1 VNPNYVCETYIFTGF
16 EDIGVGAVQNFS
28 TPSAKSPSGALLR
41 AALIA
46 VAGIVWTAPG
56 HAAAFWSDD
65 DPMLMSQEPPVELL
79 PRAKKVKRPAA
90 KPVKQVSENAKPVGP
105 LVIAI
110 SIDQQRLKL
119 YDANGLFAE
128 TPVSTGMK
136 GHTTPM
142 GVFSVIQKNKFHK
155 SNIYSDAPMPF
166 MQRITW
172 SGIAM
177 HAGVLPGHPAS
188 HGCIRMPMAFATKMW
203 GWTRMGARVVITP
216 GEISPTDF
224 AHPLLATRKPDPA
237 PVAAVPVKD
246 APAVKTEL
254 PAAEPRPAM
263 SSASLELKPAI
274 DSHARSGIDVKRER
288 EQSQTADASGAIT
301 PRTAATM
308 SDVAA
313 TAKSTSALVTRQDVD
328 ADAARTVDLA
338 MAEVKADSAKPS
350 EGKPSEAKPSEAKP
364 SEAKAVEAK
373 PADVKSASTDA
384 ITPEAPKDDAAKA
397 VTTPAVVEPP
407 KRRGQIAV
415 LISRKDGKMYV
426 RQNYAPLFETPVT
439 IAASDRPLGTHVF
452 TARVDKND
460 AKAFQWSVVSMP
472 ALRAAPRVDDDSRTR
487 RRRSTGAIEM
497 TATPTPDSP
506 AEALD
511 RLTIPAEAMAQVAE
525 ALASGSSIIVSDLGI
540 AAGGETGQGTEF
552 IVPLR

>member
-1 VNPNYVCETYIFTGF
+1 MNPNYVCETYIFTGF

-203 GWTRMGARVVITP
+203 SWTRMGARVVITP
-216 GEISPTDF
+216 GEISPTAF
-224 AHPLLATRKPDPA
+224 SHPLLPTRKLDPA
-237 PVAAVPVKD
+237 VAAATSD
-246 APAVKTEL
+246 GPAAKADL
-254 PAAEPRPAM
+254 PAPDARPAM
-263 SSASLELKPAI
+263 SSASLELKPALESNRI
-274 DSHARSGIDVKRER
+274 AFDAKRER
-288 EQSQTADASGAIT
+288 EQSKTADASGTIT
-301 PRTAATM
+301 PQLGATTM

-313 TAKSTSALVTRQDVD
+313 AKPNDRFLVTRRDVD
-328 ADAARTVDLA
+328 AAAARTVDLA
-338 MAEVKADSAKPS
+338 MAEVKADDAKPT
-350 EGKPSEAKPSEAKP
+350 EAKPIDMKSDATK
-364 SEAKAVEAK
+364 SL
-373 PADVKSASTDA
+373 DVKTSGDVVKPQPPTDDTA
-384 ITPEAPKDDAAKA
+384 KTVTAPTVAA
-397 VTTPAVVEPP
+397 PAVVEAAP
-407 KRRGQIAV
+407 KRSGQIAV

-452 TARVDKND
+452 TARADRND
-460 AKAFQWSVVSMP
+460 AKTFEWSVVSMP
-472 ALRAAPRVDDDSRTR
+472 ALRVAPRSDDDNHAR

-497 TATPTPDSP
+497 TATATPDSP
-506 AEALD
+506 TEALD
-511 RLTIPAEAMAQVAE
+511 RLTIPAEAMAQIAQS
-525 ALASGSSIIVSDLGI
+525 LASGSSIIVSDLGI
-540 AAGGETGQGTEF
+540 NAGGETGQGTEF
-552 IVPLR
+552 VVPLR